1 MPTVLMTGGHA
12 GLGLVGAKT
21 LAGRYGCSLIL
32 AGRNPERL
40 EEGAKELR
48 AETGA
53 RVEVLA
59 MDLSSLASVRDG
71 SARCIEMLR
80 SGRLQDGELQGV
92 ICNAGVQSRGPLT
105 YSADGYEETF
115 ASNCLGHFL
124 MVNLLLDSVATSGR
138 LVWTAS
144 GTHDPA
150 RMDGKAVGAAA
161 EPDANVLANE
171 GRNGKPI
178 SAGRRY
184 ATSKLC
190 TILYAHELDRR
201 LRRAG
206 GAKVSI
212 AYDPG
217 FIPEIGMGRQAP
229 AIFRSAAVKFLLR
242 KLGMTMGQVPL
253 SGEAL
258 GMLAAAPE
266 FAGMSGKYFQSNNG
280 VLSEA
285 RSSTAS
291 YDEQKA
297 AKLWSDSEKLV
308 LLDAAERP
316 ACLSVGEN
324 LS

>member
-1 MPTVLMTGGHA
+1 MSTVLMTGGHA

-21 LAGRYGCSLIL
+21 LASRYGCSLIL
-32 AGRNPERL
+32 AGRSPERL
-40 EEGAKELR
+40 EQGAKELR

-59 MDLSSLASVRDG
+59 MDLNSLASVRAG
-71 SARCIEMLR
+71 ASRCKELLR
-80 SGRLQDGELQGV
+80 SGGLRDAELQSI
-92 ICNAGVQSRGPLT
+92 ICNAGVQSRGPIT

-124 MVNLLLDSVATSGR
+124 MVSLLLDSVAPTGR
-138 LVWTAS
+138 VIWTAS

-161 EPDANVLANE
+161 EPDANALAQQ
-171 GRNGKPI
+171 GRDGKPI

-190 TILYAHELDRR
+190 TILYSYELDRR
-201 LRRAG
+201 LRSSASS
-206 GAKVSI
+206 KVSI

-217 FIPEIGMGRQAP
+217 FIPEIGMGKQAP
-229 AIFRSAAVKFLLR
+229 AIFRSAPIKFLLR
-242 KLGMTMGQVPL
+242 KFGMTMGQMPL

-258 GMLAAAPE
+258 AMLAAAPE
-266 FAGMSGKYFQSNNG
+266 FAEQSGKYFHSNNG
-280 VLSEA
+280 LLREA

-291 YDEQKA
+291 YDERKA
-297 AKLWSDSEKLV
+297 FKLWNDSEELV
-308 LLDAAERP
+308 QLNAAAVQQVAYE
-316 ACLSVGEN
+316 AGA
-324 LS
+324 